1 MDMQHNLKSKKN
13 FILIIVSFWIVM
25 SIIYHNFWYIDLD
38 NIGEMKPV
46 ESIKSSNGEYEV
58 IVSVWYPNRD
68 ENNYY
73 IHCDAIKVVALPDK
87 SELISDWNSHKIYWQ
102 KIEGTYNGEE
112 IPVKWIREYKTM
124 INEQVIDVRGIG
136 YDYRWY
142 SKKWK

>member
-1 MDMQHNLKSKKN
+1 
-13 FILIIVSFWIVM
+13 
-25 SIIYHNFWYIDLD
+25 
-38 NIGEMKPV
+38 MKPV
-46 ESIKSSNGEYEV
+46 ESIKSSNGVYEV

-73 IHCDAIKVVALPDK
+73 IHCDAIKVVTLPDE
-87 SELISDWNSHKIYWQ
+87 SELISDWNTHKIYWQ
-102 KIEGTYNGEE
+102 KIEGTYNGEK
-112 IPVKWIREYKTM
+112 IPVKWISEYKIM

>member
-1 MDMQHNLKSKKN
+1 MKIITI
-13 FILIIVSFWIVM
+13 FIVCLLYTS
-25 SIIYHNFWYIDLD
+25 
-38 NIGEMKPV
+38 
-46 ESIKSSNGEYEV
+46 
-58 IVSVWYPNRD
+58 
-68 ENNYY
+68 
-73 IHCDAIKVVALPDK
+73 DAADDK

-112 IPVKWIREYKTM
+112 IPVKWISEYKIM